1 MAQTDSTS
9 SLANAKKRTAP
20 RVSQERRRARTRRH
34 ARLRKKVS
42 GTPARPRLVVN
53 RSSRHMV
60 AQLIDDVAGHTLA
73 AASTLEA
80 DVRALS
86 GDKKAKAAKV
96 GELLA
101 ARAREA
107 GVERGGVR
115 PGWLPLPRPGRRTRR
130 RRPRGR
136 PGVLDEQRQH
146 RTTCLRWS
154 LRDIRTRATTINTE
168 GNA

>member
-1 MAQTDSTS
+1 MAQTDSTQTIS
-9 SLANAKKRTAP
+9 ANAKKRTAP

-42 GTPARPRLVVN
+42 GTQARPRLVVN

-86 GDKKAKAAKV
+86 GDKKAKASKV

-107 GVERGGVR
+107 GVSAVVFDRGGY
-115 PGWLPLPRPGRRTRR
+115 LYHGRVAALADAAR
-130 RRPRGR
+130 
-136 PGVLDEQRQH
+136 
-146 RTTCLRWS
+146 
-154 LRDIRTRATTINTE
+154 E
-168 GNA
+168 GGLEF

>member
-1 MAQTDSTS
+1 MAVSGS
-9 SLANAKKRTAP
+9 SSATISANAKKRTAP

-34 ARLRKKVS
+34 ARLRKKVG

-80 DVRALS
+80 DVRALE

-101 ARAREA
+101 VRAREA
-107 GVERGGVR
+107 GVTAVVFDRGGY
-115 PGWLPLPRPGRRTRR
+115 LYHGRIAALADAAR
-130 RRPRGR
+130 
-136 PGVLDEQRQH
+136 
-146 RTTCLRWS
+146 
-154 LRDIRTRATTINTE
+154 E
-168 GNA
+168 GGLEF

>member
-1 MAQTDSTS
+1 MADTQTSTTLS
-9 SLANAKKRTAP
+9 ANAKKRTAS
-20 RVSQERRRARTRRH
+20 RVSMERRRARTRRH

-42 GTPARPRLVVN
+42 GSPARPRLVVN

-80 DVRALS
+80 DVRALE

-107 GVERGGVR
+107 GVTAVVFDRGGY
-115 PGWLPLPRPGRRTRR
+115 LYHGRVAALADAAR
-130 RRPRGR
+130 
-136 PGVLDEQRQH
+136 
-146 RTTCLRWS
+146 
-154 LRDIRTRATTINTE
+154 E
-168 GNA
+168 GGLEF